1 MASGGIMFSLWL
13 AGEGTPPSP
22 SSADLVSQLRE
33 LPAHMETSS
42 CCYTL
47 GAQGAEQPEL
57 RGGLVIRGL
66 WPTGLQGRWG
76 RRPSDFAEPGASVCW
91 AEPRRPGAAGSGADR
106 LPLALCL
113 VASGVIV

>member
-57 RGGLVIRGL
+57 AEGGAGY
-66 WPTGLQGRWG
+66 
-76 RRPSDFAEPGASVCW
+76 PGAL
-91 AEPRRPGAAGSGADR
+91 ADR
-106 LPLALCL
+106 FAGA
-113 VASGVIV
+113 VGTETV